1 MGALLV
7 YMLKAGFCLTVF
19 YLFYK
24 WLLSKETYHRFN
36 RLTLL
41 GIILLSLLLPFCKFS
56 IAHHTE
62 VQQTMF
68 SIEQLL
74 SQYDRGEEVLSN
86 QHPISTSFQ
95 WMHWLLLVYIVG
107 ILFVFGK
114 QFYSLFQ
121 IIRTIKK
128 GKREPIQGGNTLVTY
143 PKTITPFSWMRYIVI
158 SKEDLQEN
166 KEAILAHE
174 MAHIR
179 NKHSI
184 DLLFVDIFLLFQWF
198 NPAAWLLRQEL
209 QNIHEYEADESVIEQ
224 GIDAKNYQLLL
235 IKKAAGT
242 RLYSMA
248 NSFNH
253 SKLKKR
259 ITMMV
264 KEKSSSW
271 ARLKYLY
278 ILPLAAVTVSA
289 FARPEVSNL
298 LEELSSVKVTELIPE
313 TKSIQQPDSTAG
325 EILIVDGVLQLG
337 TTKFDYR
344 EDEHGETYPFLKSV
358 ENPKEETKSI
368 QEPDSLETTVDKPV
382 KVIEV
387 GRRNG
392 TSITILNSSDENDSI
407 KVRGVNINNPPLL
420 IINDKKIP
428 YDQLDK
434 IDVKTIRSMSVLK
447 DTAAIDIYGKE
458 GKNGVILMTTSPYEY
473 DEEYEEDEKNADEG
487 RQLIL
492 DENGFP
498 TIKNKPIMFG
508 GVDISNFHN
517 LNFNAENPPL
527 FSFDDKKEPLFFF
540 NDKRTPCN
548 QLNKIIKEELKKSFS
563 ISTSGAGYGDAGRY
577 GVIRITTVAYEES
590 LEEQEIK

>member
-41 GIILLSLLLPFCKFS
+41 GIVLLSLLLPFCKFNV
-56 IAHHTE
+56 AHHTE
-62 VQQTMF
+62 VQQTIF
-68 SIEQLL
+68 SMEQLL
-74 SQYDRGEEVLSN
+74 LQYGIEEAQTTDLPV
-86 QHPISTSFQ
+86 STTFQ
-95 WMHWLLLVYIVG
+95 WMHWLLLIYIIG

-114 QFYSLFQ
+114 HFYSLFQ
-121 IIRTIKK
+121 IIRVIKK
-128 GKREPIQGGNTLVTY
+128 GKREQIQGGSILVTY
-143 PKTITPFSWMRYIVI
+143 PQTIIPFSWMHYIVI
-158 SKEDLQEN
+158 SEEDLQEN
-166 KEAILAHE
+166 REAILAHE

-184 DLLFVDIFLLFQWF
+184 DLLFMDVFLLFQWF

-209 QNIHEYEADESVIEQ
+209 QSIHEYEADEFVVEQ
-224 GIDAKNYQLLL
+224 GIDVKNYQLLL
-235 IKKAAGT
+235 IKKAVGT

-259 ITMMV
+259 ITMML
-264 KEKSSSW
+264 KERSSSW

-289 FARPEVSNL
+289 FARPEVSNK

-337 TTKFDYR
+337 TTKLDYR
-344 EDEHGETYPFLKSV
+344 EDEHGKTYLFLKSV
-358 ENPKEETKSI
+358 ENPKEETKST
-368 QEPDSLETTVDKPV
+368 QEPDSSVTTVDKPV

-387 GRRNG
+387 GRSNG

-407 KVRGVNINNPPLL
+407 KVRGVNLDDPEKPPLL
-420 IINDKKIP
+420 IVNGKYYPLLEGKYTTCDEHDPNIIEGVLVPDVSSLVEMSARMAAIRIPARLDNSDEPVLDLGVSRITDGKISVRGIDSNDPEKSPLLIVDDEKIPIDQLKKIDLNTIKSFTILKEP
-428 YDQLDK
+428 SL
-434 IDVKTIRSMSVLK
+434 ID
-447 DTAAIDIYGKE
+447 AYGEE
-458 GKNGVILMTTSPYEY
+458 GKNGVILITT
-473 DEEYEEDEKNADEG
+473 
-487 RQLIL
+487 
-492 DENGFP
+492 
-498 TIKNKPIMFG
+498 
-508 GVDISNFHN
+508 
-517 LNFNAENPPL
+517 
-527 FSFDDKKEPLFFF
+527 
-540 NDKRTPCN
+540 
-548 QLNKIIKEELKKSFS
+548 KIIH
-563 ISTSGAGYGDAGRY
+563 
-577 GVIRITTVAYEES
+577 GVYTTCD
-590 LEEQEIK
+590 